1 MAGGFKI
8 FLKKCVENE
17 VNQKLPFV
25 REAFNSASNIDEIV
39 ALDQLLE
46 ASLSNHVANRF
57 KVIWFCFEVDS

>member
-25 REAFNSASNIDEIV
+25 REAFNSAFNIDEIV